1 MSENNEL
8 KICYE
13 KLLEIM
19 DSMKR
24 NRAEID
30 KIRNEIDDNIRLMI
44 EIMPILLAQSD
55 KKIMTDNTM
64 TDNTYVLELK
74 NDIQL
79 LTHKIDLLQLNKFEY
94 TASVPKHNEICSNV
108 PEIKQT
114 GQHSSGSLASEK
126 SHIDEEK
133 ALDIKIVPSTS
144 LNGGN
149 QSATDVK
156 AKTFSND
163 FIVEQYR
170 SEVKKFVDDYNT
182 RLLPTSSDIK
192 LIVFPDDKKRLSKNN
207 FDSWCEIE
215 DIDKICLIETSGTY
229 SYQAQRLNIDNG
241 CGNQYFLV
249 APNMLISNFTKKTVV
264 EDAYLAFFCFT
275 NNAISEKGNRG
286 KLIKPAT
293 FQKISSFYKL
303 VSKGEIELL

>member
-1 MSENNEL
+1 MKKLRGKS
-8 KICYE
+8 KSGFT
-13 KLLEIM
+13 LLEV
-19 DSMKR
+19 
-24 NRAEID
+24 
-30 KIRNEIDDNIRLMI
+30 
-44 EIMPILLAQSD
+44 LLATVILVIASTM
-55 KKIMTDNTM
+55 IMQGFIAVMVLGANNRSFAKSGDYNYRLAINQALVGHATASNQIADITSM

-133 ALDIKIVPSTS
+133 ALDNKIVPSTS

-249 APNMLISNFTKKTVV
+249 APNMLISNFTK
-264 EDAYLAFFCFT
+264 T
-275 NNAISEKGNRG
+275 N
-286 KLIKPAT
+286 AT
-293 FQKISSFYKL
+293 M
-303 VSKGEIELL
+303 GLL